1 MLTFI
6 KKLFS
11 IVLLIVIIAAVG
23 YIIYYPNKDKV
34 KIFFN
39 EINPYNIAHNT
50 SLAFLI
56 DASRQQN
63 KEDYFKASE
72 TKSIEEVTPSTLA
85 LYQNGGNTI
94 YELEKF
100 NTYLEIPS
108 ADIAGK
114 VFDGESSWT
123 MVKGFWHF
131 PLSSMPGIAGN
142 TVIIGHRYDKMPPA
156 TDTFFNL
163 DKVKI
168 GDKVYITQNDEKLSF
183 TVTETKIVEKTNR
196 EILTQTDDYRITI
209 ITCHPLWTD
218 DQRFVVIAKL
228 DKIYRNI

>member
-11 IVLLIVIIAAVG
+11 IVLLIVIIVAVG

-100 NTYLEIPS
+100 NT
-108 ADIAGK
+108 
-114 VFDGESSWT
+114 
-123 MVKGFWHF
+123 
-131 PLSSMPGIAGN
+131 
-142 TVIIGHRYDKMPPA
+142 
-156 TDTFFNL
+156 
-163 DKVKI
+163 
-168 GDKVYITQNDEKLSF
+168 
-183 TVTETKIVEKTNR
+183 
-196 EILTQTDDYRITI
+196 
-209 ITCHPLWTD
+209 
-218 DQRFVVIAKL
+218 
-228 DKIYRNI
+228 